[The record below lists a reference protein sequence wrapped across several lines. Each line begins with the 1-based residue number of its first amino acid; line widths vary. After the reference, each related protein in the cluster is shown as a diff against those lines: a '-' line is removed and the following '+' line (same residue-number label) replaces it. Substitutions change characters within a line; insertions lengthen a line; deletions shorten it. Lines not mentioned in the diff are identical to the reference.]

1 MADVLAVATSNL
13 VSPAILAFLLGG
25 LAGFLRSDLEIP
37 EAIAKGLSIYLMLA
51 IGLKGGASLAASDA
65 GMSILPGLIA
75 AVLLSF
81 LIPYVAFF
89 LLRMTTRF
97 TRIDAAAVSA
107 HYGSVSI
114 VTFVT
119 ATQFL
124 TSLDITYE
132 AYIIAMVALM
142 ETPAIVSGLLL
153 ARKKNGEGSS
163 KTPLFQPE
171 MLREILFNGSIVLLL
186 GGFVIGWATGEQG
199 LETVAPFFVDPFQG
213 VLCLF
218 LLDMGLVAA
227 HRLRTASS
235 LSPSAIAFGLY
246 MPLIGAVLGGATG
259 YAVGLSAGGAT
270 LLAVL
275 AASASYIAVPAAIR
289 LALPK
294 ADPGIFIPLS
304 LGVTFPFNVLAIMQ
318 MFKKKKIEVVVEA
331 IYAPRVVEA
340 AKNAGAKGYT
350 ALPNLQ
356 GSGTH
361 GDRRGSGLSG
371 AFENVMVICI
381 VDASIAGAVMAAIK
395 EAIGDAIGVLYASDV
410 EVLRDEHF

>member
-1 MADVLAVATSNL
+1 MADVLAVAASNL
-13 VSPAILAFLLGG
+13 VSPAILAFLLGA

-37 EAIAKGLSIYLMLA
+37 EAISKGLSIYLMLA
-51 IGLKGGASLAASDA
+51 IGLKGGASLASSDA

-81 LIPYVAFF
+81 LIPYIAFF

-97 TRIDAAAVSA
+97 STIDSAAVSA

-153 ARKKNGEGSS
+153 ARKKGAEDGT
-163 KTPLFQPE
+163 KAPLFQPE
-171 MLREILFNGSIVLLL
+171 MLREILFNGSIMLLL

-246 MPLIGAVLGGATG
+246 MPIIGAVLGGATG
-259 YAVGLSAGGAT
+259 YVVGLSAGGTT

-304 LGVTFPFNVLAIMQ
+304 LGVTFPFNVLVGIPL
-318 MFKKKKIEVVVEA
+318 
-331 IYAPRVVEA
+331 YA
-340 AKNAGAKGYT
+340 
-350 ALPNLQ
+350 
-356 GSGTH
+356 
-361 GDRRGSGLSG
+361 
-371 AFENVMVICI
+371 
-381 VDASIAGAVMAAIK
+381 AAI
-395 EAIGDAIGVLYASDV
+395 ATLYN
-410 EVLRDEHF
+410 